1 MTDRSVLHGIG
12 VSAGT
17 ASGPAAVV
25 TPPTGVDEAEPPS
38 VDPEADG
45 QRVREVLEQVAAS
58 LRERAGLANSET
70 SAAVLEATAALAT
83 DRGLIKGVAR
93 QLQKGS
99 GPTRAIFDAVEVYAA
114 KLRKLGGYMAERVTD
129 LYDIRDRAIARLR
142 GVAEPGVPALSRP
155 SVLVAHDLAPAETAT
170 LDPALVRGIVT
181 AGGGATSHTA
191 ILAAQLGIPAAVQ
204 VKGIDALLAGE
215 GEVELAIDGGVGEVI
230 VAPTPDDVAELEERS
245 RRRAAALAGSSGE
258 GATRDGH
265 RVKLLANIGTAADA
279 AQTAAADIEGSGLF
293 RTEFL
298 FLDREAA
305 PSVEEQTATY
315 AEVLRSFGTRRVV
328 VRTLDAGA
336 DKPLSFADLGPEDNP
351 ALGRRGLRL
360 SQAREDLLDAQLSGL
375 AAAHKLVPEADLWV
389 MAPMVTT
396 VEETQ
401 WFAEKTRAHGLPRV
415 GVMVETPAA
424 AVRAKHLLALVDF
437 ASIGTND
444 LSQYTMA
451 ADRMEGELAHLLN
464 PWQPAVLSMV
474 RATCRGGEATG
485 KPVGVCGEAGGDPL
499 LALVLVGLGVTSL
512 SMAPSRVGAV
522 RAALRSH
529 DIDTCRQ
536 MANFAEDAPTAAD
549 ARAAVLA
556 LADPVLRDL
565 L

>member
-351 ALGRRGLRL
+351 ALGRRVCGCR
-360 SQAREDLLDAQLSGL
+360 R
-375 AAAHKLVPEADLWV
+375 
-389 MAPMVTT
+389 
-396 VEETQ
+396 
-401 WFAEKTRAHGLPRV
+401 
-415 GVMVETPAA
+415 
-424 AVRAKHLLALVDF
+424 RAKIF
-437 ASIGTND
+437 STPN
-444 LSQYTMA
+444 
-451 ADRMEGELAHLLN
+451 
-464 PWQPAVLSMV
+464 
-474 RATCRGGEATG
+474 
-485 KPVGVCGEAGGDPL
+485 
-499 LALVLVGLGVTSL
+499 
-512 SMAPSRVGAV
+512 
-522 RAALRSH
+522 
-529 DIDTCRQ
+529 
-536 MANFAEDAPTAAD
+536 
-549 ARAAVLA
+549 
-556 LADPVLRDL
+556 
-565 L
+565 

>member
-360 SQAREDLLDAQLSGL
+360 SQAREDLLDAQLSAL

-522 RAALRSH
+522 RAALRRH

>member
-360 SQAREDLLDAQLSGL
+360 SQAREDLLDAQLSAL

-396 VEETQ
+396 MEETQ